1 MGLSLG
7 NSGRREV
14 AAQGTRGREEGQQT
28 AERKATVPSFPGGGK
43 DAELNFKKKKKADW
57 EEGART
63 RAAQTRRMPARLPDA
78 FTVPPARVL
87 RLSVARDPHEG
98 TADWTL

>member
-43 DAELNFKKKKKADW
+43 DAELNFKKKKKSRLGGGGADTGSADPQDARQAPRRLHGPACSCA
-57 EEGART
+57 EAERGEGPSRG
-63 RAAQTRRMPARLPDA
+63 D
-78 FTVPPARVL
+78 
-87 RLSVARDPHEG
+87 S
-98 TADWTL
+98 